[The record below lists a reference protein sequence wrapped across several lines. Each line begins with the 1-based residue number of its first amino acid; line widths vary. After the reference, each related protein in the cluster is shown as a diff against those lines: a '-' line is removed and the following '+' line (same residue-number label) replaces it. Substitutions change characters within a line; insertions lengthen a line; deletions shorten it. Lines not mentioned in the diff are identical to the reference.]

1 MKKPLFSALILVLF
15 ITSII
20 VYNISRGDPFAQ
32 PVFVTSNVENGH
44 GIFAGYSNTWKCI
57 PLN

>member
-15 ITSII
+15 I
-20 VYNISRGDPFAQ
+20 NG
-32 PVFVTSNVENGH
+32 ENGH
-44 GIFAGYSNTWKCI
+44 GIFEGYSNTWECI

>member
-15 ITSII
+15 ITGII

-44 GIFAGYSNTWKCI
+44 GIFGVIQILGNVFH
-57 PLN
+57 